1 MDFTNFVGFDGKK
14 ELLPCGFDTFDSE
27 VKLRQLFLH
36 LSNFVLN
43 SICHF
48 NKYEQKN
55 FAKIPLKNA
64 FESKIKS
71 LLPLHKLNKLN
82 NFDKNRKFNL
92 CSSSTRIINNYYNP
106 KTSQR
111 LIVNSKKLIPAA
123 KLISHCFINN
133 KMQLLM
139 DKNLLFH
146 EFVLEKLRKL
156 HKDKEVLDLGDSIS
170 IKQKDVCA
178 LKIYTSWKNI
188 QRKDPNIEK
197 EVNHAINVIKEGDY
211 NQVYLI
217 YPKDNDFT
225 RHIPVYVEELKYKT
239 YQIKAIP
246 YSLRS
251 IIRKN
256 I

>member
-1 MDFTNFVGFDGKK
+1 MNYNDFVGFDGNK
-14 ELLPCGFDTFDSE
+14 ELLSKDFDTFDSE
-27 VKLRQLFLH
+27 FKLRQLFLH

-43 SICHF
+43 SVCTF
-48 NKYEQKN
+48 SKYEQKSL
-55 FAKIPLKNA
+55 AVLPLKIA
-64 FESKIKS
+64 FESKIKV
-71 LLPLHKLNKLN
+71 LLPQCNIRIKPKNKE
-82 NFDKNRKFNL
+82 FNI
-92 CSSSTRIINNYYNP
+92 CINSTNIINNYTSS
-106 KTSQR
+106 KTKK
-111 LIVNSKKLIPAA
+111 LIIVNSKNLLPAA

-133 KMQLLM
+133 KMQLLI

-156 HKDKEVLDLGDSIS
+156 HKDKEVKDLADSIS

-188 QRKDPNIEK
+188 QRKNPNIQN
-197 EVNHAINVIKEGDY
+197 EVDNAIKVINKGEF

-225 RHIPVYVEELKYKT
+225 RHIPVFVDELKYKT

>member
-1 MDFTNFVGFDGKK
+1 MDFNNFVGFDGNK
-14 ELLPCGFDTFDSE
+14 ELLPNGFDTFDSE

-36 LSNFVLN
+36 LSNFVLD

-55 FAKIPLKNA
+55 LTKVSLKSA
-64 FESKIKS
+64 FESKIIS
-71 LLPLHKLNKLN
+71 LLPKHKLQIVNKSI
-82 NFDKNRKFNL
+82 KFNL
-92 CSSSTRIINNYYNP
+92 CVNSTKIINNYHNP
-106 KTSQR
+106 KLNKQT
-111 LIVNSKKLIPAA
+111 IVKSKNLLPAA
-123 KLISHCFINN
+123 KLISLCFINN
-133 KMQLLM
+133 KMQLLI

-146 EFVLEKLRKL
+146 EFVLEKLRNL

-178 LKIYTSWKNI
+178 LKLYTSWKNI
-188 QRKDPNIEK
+188 QKKDPNIK
-197 EVNHAINVIKEGDY
+197 DEVNHAIKVIKKGEF

-225 RHIPVYVEELKYKT
+225 RHIPVYVDELKYKT

>member
-1 MDFTNFVGFDGKK
+1 MNFNNFVGFDGNK
-14 ELLPCGFDTFDSE
+14 ELLPNDFDTFDSE
-27 VKLRQLFLH
+27 LKLRQLFLH
-36 LSNFVLN
+36 LCNFVLN
-43 SICHF
+43 SVCHF

-55 FAKIPLKNA
+55 LVKVPLKNA
-64 FESKIKS
+64 FNSKIRS
-71 LLPLHKLNKLN
+71 LLPEHKLHVFNKN
-82 NFDKNRKFNL
+82 KKFNL
-92 CSSSTRIINNYYNP
+92 CVNSTKIINNYHNP
-106 KTSQR
+106 KLNNQV
-111 LIVNSKKLIPAA
+111 IVNSKNLLPAA

-133 KMQLLM
+133 KMQLLI
-139 DKNLLFH
+139 DKHLLFH
-146 EFVLEKLRKL
+146 EFVLQKLKNL
-156 HKDKEVLDLGDSIS
+156 HKDKEVLDLGNSIS

-188 QRKDPNIEK
+188 QKKDPNIEN
-197 EVNHAINVIKEGDY
+197 EVNHAINVIKEGEF

-225 RHIPVYVEELKYKT
+225 RHIPVYVDELKYKT

>member
-1 MDFTNFVGFDGKK
+1 MNYNDFVGFDGNK
-14 ELLPCGFDTFDSE
+14 ELLAKGFDTFDSQI
-27 VKLRQLFLH
+27 KLRQLFLH

-43 SICHF
+43 SICNF
-48 NKYEQKN
+48 TKYEQKN
-55 FAKIPLKNA
+55 LAKLPLKNA
-64 FESKIKS
+64 FESKIKK
-71 LLPLHKLNKLN
+71 LLPQCNIRVYKKNKKFTFCLN
-82 NFDKNRKFNL
+82 
-92 CSSSTRIINNYYNP
+92 STKIINNYISVKSN
-106 KTSQR
+106 KQT
-111 LIVNSKKLIPAA
+111 IVNSKNLLPAA

-133 KMQLLM
+133 KMQLLI

-156 HKDKEVLDLGDSIS
+156 HKDKEVKDLGDSIS

-188 QRKDPNIEK
+188 QKDNPNIQK
-197 EVNHAINVIKEGDY
+197 EVNHAIRVINKGEF

-225 RHIPVYVEELKYKT
+225 RHIPVYVDELKYKN

>member
-1 MDFTNFVGFDGKK
+1 MDFNNFVGFDGKK
-14 ELLPCGFDTFDSE
+14 ELLPNGFDTFDSE

-48 NKYEQKN
+48 SKYEQKN
-55 FAKIPLKNA
+55 LAKVPLKNA
-64 FESKIKS
+64 FESKIRS
-71 LLPLHKLNKLN
+71 LLPQYKLNKFN
-82 NFDKNRKFNL
+82 TNRQFKL
-92 CSSSTRIINNYYNP
+92 CVNSTKIINNYH
-106 KTSQR
+106 KTKFTYQVV
-111 LIVNSKKLIPAA
+111 VNSKKLIPAA
-123 KLISHCFINN
+123 RLISHCFINN
-133 KMQLLM
+133 KMQLLI

-146 EFVLEKLRKL
+146 EFVLEKLRNL

-170 IKQKDVCA
+170 IKQEDVCA

-188 QRKDPNIEK
+188 QRKDPNIEN
-197 EVNHAINVIKEGDY
+197 EVNHAIKVIKKGEF

-225 RHIPVYVEELKYKT
+225 KHIPVYVEELKYKT

>member
-1 MDFTNFVGFDGKK
+1 MDFNNFVGFDGNK
-14 ELLPCGFDTFDSE
+14 ELLTKDFDTFDSKF
-27 VKLRQLFLH
+27 KLRQLFLH

-43 SICHF
+43 SFCSF
-48 NKYEQKN
+48 TKYEQKSL
-55 FAKIPLKNA
+55 AKVPLKVA
-64 FESKIKS
+64 FESKIKA
-71 LLPLHKLNKLN
+71 LLPQCNIKVKAEVT
-82 NFDKNRKFNL
+82 KFNL
-92 CSSSTRIINNYYNP
+92 CINSTKIINNYTSL
-106 KTSQR
+106 KTKKQI
-111 LIVNSKKLIPAA
+111 IVNSKNLLPAA

-133 KMQLLM
+133 KMQLLI

-146 EFVLEKLRKL
+146 EFVLEKLKNL
-156 HKDKEVLDLGDSIS
+156 HKDKEVKDLGDSIS
-170 IKQKDVCA
+170 IKQKGVCA

-188 QRKDPNIEK
+188 QKDNPNIK
-197 EVNHAINVIKEGDY
+197 NEVNYAIEVINKGEF

-225 RHIPVYVEELKYKT
+225 RHIPVYVDELKYKT

>member
-1 MDFTNFVGFDGKK
+1 MDFNNFVGFHGNK
-14 ELLPCGFDTFDSE
+14 ELLPNGFDTFDSE

-36 LSNFVLN
+36 LSNFVLD

-55 FAKIPLKNA
+55 LTKVSLKSAFEAKI
-64 FESKIKS
+64 IS
-71 LLPLHKLNKLN
+71 LLPKHKLQVINKN
-82 NFDKNRKFNL
+82 MKFNL
-92 CSSSTRIINNYYNP
+92 CINSTKIINNYHNP
-106 KTSQR
+106 KFTNQT
-111 LIVNSKKLIPAA
+111 IVNSKNLLPAA

-133 KMQLLM
+133 KMQLLI

-146 EFVLEKLRKL
+146 EFVLEKLKNL

-170 IKQKDVCA
+170 IKQENICA

-188 QRKDPNIEK
+188 QKKDPNIEH
-197 EVNHAINVIKEGDY
+197 EVNHAIKVIKKGEF

-225 RHIPVYVEELKYKT
+225 RHIPVYVDELKYKT

>member
-1 MDFTNFVGFDGKK
+1 MNYNDFVGFNEDK
-14 ELLPCGFDTFDSE
+14 ELLAKGFDTFDSE
-27 VKLRQLFLH
+27 LKLRQLFLH
-36 LSNFVLN
+36 LSNFVLS
-43 SICHF
+43 SICNF
-48 NKYEQKN
+48 TKYEEKN
-55 FAKIPLKNA
+55 LAKIPLKNA
-64 FESKIKS
+64 FESKIKT
-71 LLPLHKLNKLN
+71 LLPQSNIKVFKN
-82 NFDKNRKFNL
+82 NRSFNF
-92 CSSSTRIINNYYNP
+92 CINSTKIINNYISP
-106 KTSQR
+106 KSKKQI
-111 LIVNSKKLIPAA
+111 IVNSKNLLPAA
-123 KLISHCFINN
+123 KLISHCYINN
-133 KMQLLM
+133 KMQLLI

-156 HKDKEVLDLGDSIS
+156 HKDKEVKDLGDSIS

-188 QRKDPNIEK
+188 QKDNPNIQN
-197 EVNHAINVIKEGDY
+197 EVNQAIGVINKGEF

-217 YPKDNDFT
+217 YPKDNNFK
-225 RHIPVYVEELKYKT
+225 RHIPVFVDELKYKN